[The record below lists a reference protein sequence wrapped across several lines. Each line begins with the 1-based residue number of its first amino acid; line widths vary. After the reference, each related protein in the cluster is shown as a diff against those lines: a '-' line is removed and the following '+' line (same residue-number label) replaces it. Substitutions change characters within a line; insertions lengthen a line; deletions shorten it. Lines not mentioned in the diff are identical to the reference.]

1 MSTTT
6 TTTTRHYR
14 NVPRSAGPLGRASD
28 NKVRGKPSRPRGTA
42 KQGSAPEVSSRS
54 LRLGGAGNTGI
65 SRSDKDEHQT
75 LAATGKSL
83 HVPVFKVA
91 PETNRFDRGSLLK
104 KVMSHDPVPGEHHG
118 NELELRPLHTKC
130 TCGNVGRGR
139 RGGKGLP
146 SSPLSSSSS
155 GSDDGEE
162 SSEDSIRE
170 DEQGSGYPS
179 ADLLNLLIVHES
191 REKQQKSRNL
201 LRNLAESV
209 QFDTNTPANQLHQ
222 LLRLVSSRNPAVRE
236 ASLRAL
242 GQAVTSTPDHTAI
255 LLESGAITKVLVLL
269 HADDDGDVV
278 IAGCQ
283 FLEKVTSHG
292 ELADLWLEE
301 MIVTG
306 LTILIGVLTDG
317 RSQGAAAI
325 QSQRAAASLLSQLA
339 NHLQLAILILDHGME
354 DIKEAFRRHT
364 NTREPITELLTNLI
378 SHNDHTAGSVLS
390 QKFTS
395 LISIVLRDGPCLL
408 QTKAMAFCLQLCTYT
423 AGVQALIRDGVL
435 LTTFLQILRSTHCR
449 EVRGTG
455 IAVLSLLLEEAGT
468 KLLQALL
475 RKAEGAFRERNRA
488 GLDGA
493 QGGAREIWKPL
504 TAQMMEAD
512 REDAVVSKGSG
523 GGGGGGGKGRGTT
536 DSEKKL
542 KTGLKEVVDLLV
554 HVLQVEGK
562 IQTDD
567 KGDVSDVRFRPGQ
580 DSFTALHHAM
590 QCLKSLA
597 NMSEAVARNLS
608 VHRLLISCGALCAVD
623 ILHTYTRSSF
633 DRALS
638 VTPNSDKQQ
647 RNPEALYMQASMK
660 LWEGGSTKT
669 GTPAKNVKVHY
680 SESELAFVASI
691 IEVVAILAES
701 SCRKWN
707 AGVIGDLETKI
718 TEFCDLGD
726 AERETD
732 NPSHSVGYRY
742 VETIG
747 QAFHSGP
754 VANRS
759 IRERR
764 SKVRFA
770 WDDDGQSMEK
780 GCHFN
785 QSKDD
790 ERDEG
795 RSKGNVQLPKA
806 GGENRQTLN
815 SNNNHTRRKGSTR
828 QDALGRENGHHGN
841 QIHLD
846 LEAVQREQKLQSH
859 LRKALLKSGA
869 SESVAAWMVCG
880 HQDTEEF
887 ACHVVQCLVQPTDPE
902 EIQRYVS
909 ELMAHHNPARRH
921 KARAQEMADSL
932 AERDALLT
940 KILSKMSLETAD
952 LVSDL
957 LQVKGHQEGGGNEV
971 KHRGSSAASANRS
984 STSTTASTVSKA
996 TKREAVTSYKP
1007 ALKMDT
1013 PLAYQASL
1021 LALDLCGR
1029 RLVAGLNQAGHP
1041 SRRPHLLLLYDL
1053 VAFGDIVIHMSLA
1066 AHGLIPSLMQYI
1078 LRHLQHSIDV
1088 LLCLTML
1095 RNLVEDHRIKQ
1106 LFLSEGG
1113 EKLLQKAVTVTTG
1126 EVKGHAERFLAFLSK
1141 DETGL
1146 VWT

>member
-1 MSTTT
+1 MS
-6 TTTTRHYR
+6 TTTRHYR
-14 NVPRSAGPLGRASD
+14 NIIPQSAGPPGRSS
-28 NKVRGKPSRPRGTA
+28 NTNIRGKTSRPRGTA

-83 HVPVFKVA
+83 HVPVFRVA
-91 PETNRFDRGSLLK
+91 PENNRFDRGSLLK

-146 SSPLSSSSS
+146 SSPLPSSSS

-162 SSEDSIRE
+162 SSDDSGRE
-170 DEQGSGYPS
+170 EEQGSGYPS

-191 REKQQKSRNL
+191 REKQQKSRKL

-209 QFDTNTPANQLHQ
+209 QFDTNTPAIQLHQ

-242 GQAVTSTPDHTAI
+242 GQAVTSTPDHAAI

-283 FLEKVTSHG
+283 FLEKVTSHS

-317 RSQGAAAI
+317 RGQGAAAV

-408 QTKAMAFCLQLCTYT
+408 QTKAMAFCLQLCAYT

-504 TAQMMEAD
+504 TTQMMEAD
-512 REDAVVSKGSG
+512 REDAVVSKGS
-523 GGGGGGGKGRGTT
+523 GGKGRGTT

-554 HVLQVEGK
+554 HILQVEGK

-567 KGDVSDVRFRPGQ
+567 KGDVSDVRLRPGQ
-580 DSFTALHHAM
+580 GSITALHHAM

-597 NMSEAVARNLS
+597 NMSEAVVRNLS
-608 VHRLLISCGALCAVD
+608 VHRLLVSRGVLCAVD
-623 ILHTYTRSSF
+623 ILHMYTRASF

-660 LWEGGSTKT
+660 LWEGASTKK
-669 GTPAKNVKVHY
+669 GTPAKNAEVRY
-680 SESELAFVASI
+680 GESELAFVAST
-691 IEVVAILAES
+691 IEIVAILAES

-707 AGVIGDLETKI
+707 ADVVGDFETKI
-718 TEFCDLGD
+718 TGFCDVGD
-726 AERETD
+726 AERESD

-780 GCHFN
+780 GCQGN

-795 RSKGNVQLPKA
+795 KTKGNVQSPKA
-806 GGENRQTLN
+806 GGEDRQTLN

-828 QDALGRENGHHGN
+828 QDAIGRENGHHGN
-841 QIHLD
+841 QTHLH
-846 LEAVQREQKLQSH
+846 LETVQREQKLQSH

-869 SESVAAWMVCG
+869 CESVAAWMVCG

-887 ACHVVQCLVQPTDPE
+887 ACRVVQCLLQPTDPE
-902 EIQRYVS
+902 EIQRYVN
-909 ELMAHHNPARRH
+909 ELTRHHNPARRH

-940 KILSKMSLETAD
+940 KILSKMSMETAD
-952 LVSDL
+952 LVSDS
-957 LQVKGHQEGGGNEV
+957 LQVKGHQEGGGSEV
-971 KHRGSSAASANRS
+971 KHRGSGAASANGS

-1007 ALKMDT
+1007 ALKVDT

-1021 LALDLCGR
+1021 LTLDLCGR
-1029 RLVAGLNQAGHP
+1029 RLVAGLNHSGHP

-1095 RNLVEDHRIKQ
+1095 RTLVEDHRIKQ

-1113 EKLLQKAVTVTTG
+1113 EKLLQKVITVTTG
-1126 EVKGHAERFLAFLSK
+1126 EVRGHAERFLAFLSQ
-1141 DETGL
+1141 DATGL